1 MIPLGVLA
9 SSRAA
14 AAAGLTGSYVGHT
27 NMDNSTYGASQSVG
41 VGAASTDRSVVV
53 ALAGRWSG
61 TGTGINATLGGTSM
75 AVDHY
80 GASGEHFVAFV
91 RLPLAS
97 GTTATLALIPIGG
110 VWRAKSITAFVYTL
124 VAPAGVTVQGVDSK
138 AEGNGATTLTVP
150 SASGGRI
157 IAALNYGPDWT
168 ALPTWSGATGD
179 GAVTYWNAKASASA
193 ATVGPSTAV
202 GVTFNAYMS
211 DYSAAVAYA

>member
-1 MIPLGVLA
+1 MG
-9 SSRAA
+9 
-14 AAAGLTGSYVGHT
+14 
-27 NMDNSTYGASQSVG
+27 NSINGASRSVG
-41 VGAASTDRSVVV
+41 VGAASTGRSVVV

-75 AVDHY
+75 AVDHF
-80 GASGEHFVAFV
+80 GAAGEYFVAFV

-97 GTTATLALIPIGG
+97 GTTATLALSPNGG
-110 VWRAKSITAFVYTL
+110 VWRANSITAFVYTL

-179 GAVTYWNAKASASA
+179 GAVTYLNARASASA
-193 ATVGPSTAV
+193 ATVGPSTTVAI
-202 GVTFNAYMS
+202 TFNAYLS